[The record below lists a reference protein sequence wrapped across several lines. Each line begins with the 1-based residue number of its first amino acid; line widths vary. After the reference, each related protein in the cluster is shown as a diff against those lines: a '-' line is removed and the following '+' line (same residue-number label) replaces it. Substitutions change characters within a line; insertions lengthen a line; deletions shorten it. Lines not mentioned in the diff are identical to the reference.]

1 MKAKLESQQ
10 ELLQKI
16 PEILFQDQGNHELKL
31 DIDKQANIWIVAVGK
46 GSLKMA
52 KSLSKNYTD
61 QLIDGLVLSQKVG
74 VVSDN
79 IQVFEGTHPTPDAN
93 TVAASYE
100 ILDFV
105 KNIPPGDTL
114 VFCISGG
121 ASSMFTIPPFG
132 IEIEELQVLYEELLK
147 SGASIQE
154 MNIVRKHVCDVKG
167 GKLAS
172 GLHHLNLISVIESD
186 VPGDDLSTIGSGPT
200 IPDPS
205 TYIEAVQ
212 ILKNVKIWAK
222 IPVSIQEHL
231 ICGVEGYIPENPEL
245 DEHPSHTIKLID
257 SLDRLRTNISNL
269 LKKEGYNVWINN
281 ESYSGTVQKVAKHI
295 CSKAISILSGNDK
308 VKKPAALIYTGEATV
323 KVSGK
328 GKGGRNQE
336 LALMS
341 ALSFE
346 GQHTISMLSI
356 DTDGIDGSTDAA
368 GALVNSNTTLLARKN
383 KIDPE
388 ALLSDN
394 NSYEFHKQVNT
405 HIKTG
410 PTGINLMD
418 LQVVLIN

>member
-1 MKAKLESQQ
+1 
-10 ELLQKI
+10 
-16 PEILFQDQGNHELKL
+16 
-31 DIDKQANIWIVAVGK
+31 
-46 GSLKMA
+46 MA

-394 NSYEFHKQVNT
+394 NSYEFHKLANT